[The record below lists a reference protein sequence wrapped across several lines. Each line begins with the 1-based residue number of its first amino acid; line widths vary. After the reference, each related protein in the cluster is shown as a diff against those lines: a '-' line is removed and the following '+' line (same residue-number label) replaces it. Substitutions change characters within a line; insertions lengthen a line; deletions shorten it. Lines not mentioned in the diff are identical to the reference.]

1 MLNISNPDHGFA
13 LLSVAQTPILEAC
26 SREQIDQMSK
36 EVEYHILNAKHIS
49 LEKDHCLDW
58 HL

>member
-36 EVEYHILNAKHIS
+36 EVELN
-49 LEKDHCLDW
+49 
-58 HL
+58 